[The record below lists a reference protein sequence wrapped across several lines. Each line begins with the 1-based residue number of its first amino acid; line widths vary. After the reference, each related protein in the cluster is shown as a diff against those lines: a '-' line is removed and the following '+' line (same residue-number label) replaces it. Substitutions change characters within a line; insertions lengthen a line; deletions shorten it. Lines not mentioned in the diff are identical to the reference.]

1 LEAAPG
7 VHPTKARRP
16 PDSWRSKLS
25 EEIHGELQRHHSCR
39 SFFGRLILGGGMASG
54 GRGFVN
60 DAWSAIHPQ
69 ASFSEANMPK

>member
-1 LEAAPG
+1 MANCSGIIRAE
-7 VHPTKARRP
+7 R
-16 PDSWRSKLS
+16 
-25 EEIHGELQRHHSCR
+25 
-39 SFFGRLILGGGMASG
+39 RLILGGGMASG